1 MLFMFRYI
9 SDVILISGKE
19 AGKFMKLWLFVASG
33 LLLTGC
39 GRNEDMAD
47 RPAKD
52 LHMANTQIVEGQTT
66 EQQPAIFSKAEAHAD
81 PEIASPPPQTVDTAP
96 LSSETRYRALGTE
109 PFWSVTV
116 KGSVATLERPGKPP
130 RHFTVSRTDDGRAIR
145 YLADGFAMTVTEGPC
160 SDGMSDAHWADSVA
174 LSFGEGTLKGCGGV
188 REDF

>member
-1 MLFMFRYI
+1 
-9 SDVILISGKE
+9 
-19 AGKFMKLWLFVASG
+19 MKPCVFIASA

-52 LHMANTQIVEGQTT
+52 LHMANAQIIDRQAIG
-66 EQQPAIFSKAEAHAD
+66 QQPASLSTTTASAD
-81 PEIASPPPQTVDTAP
+81 AAVAVPPPQIIDTAP
-96 LSSETRYRALGTE
+96 LSSETRYKALGTE
-109 PFWSVTV
+109 PFWAVTV
-116 KGSVATLERPGKPP
+116 KGSIATLERPDKAPKN
-130 RHFTVSRTDDGRAIR
+130 FAVSRTDDGRAVR

-174 LSFGEGTLKGCGGV
+174 LAFGEGILKGCGGA

>member
-1 MLFMFRYI
+1 
-9 SDVILISGKE
+9 
-19 AGKFMKLWLFVASG
+19 MKPWLFVAG
-33 LLLTGC
+33 ALLFSSC

-52 LHMANTQIVEGQTT
+52 LQMAKSQIADRRAVG
-66 EQQPAIFSKAEAHAD
+66 QQPDTSTNAEAQAD
-81 PEIASPPPQTVDTAP
+81 VRPPRPPQHVDTAP
-96 LSSETRYRALGTE
+96 LSSESRYRALGTE

-116 KGSVATLERPGKPP
+116 KGSVATLERPDKAPQ
-130 RHFTVSRTDDGRAIR
+130 HFSVSRTDDGRAVR
-145 YLADGFAMTVTEGPC
+145 YLADGFAMAVTEGPC